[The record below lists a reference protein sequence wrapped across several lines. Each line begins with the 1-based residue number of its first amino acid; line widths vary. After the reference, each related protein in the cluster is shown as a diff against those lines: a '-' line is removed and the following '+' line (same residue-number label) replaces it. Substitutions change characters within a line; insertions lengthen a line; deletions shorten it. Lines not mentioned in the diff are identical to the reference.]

1 MNVTMEVPEEFID
14 SIIEE
19 ALLSSYSNTKKE
31 LVRLK
36 KIKKPKEF
44 QLEDIK
50 DMTEYLAALEIVGN
64 WFVWQFKKK
73 AGIK

>member
-1 MNVTMEVPEEFID
+1 MNVTMEVPDEFID
-14 SIIEE
+14 SIVEE
-19 ALLSSYSNTKKE
+19 ALLDSYANVKRE
-31 LVRLK
+31 IAALK
-36 KIKKPKEF
+36 KIKKPADY

-73 AGIK
+73 AKIK